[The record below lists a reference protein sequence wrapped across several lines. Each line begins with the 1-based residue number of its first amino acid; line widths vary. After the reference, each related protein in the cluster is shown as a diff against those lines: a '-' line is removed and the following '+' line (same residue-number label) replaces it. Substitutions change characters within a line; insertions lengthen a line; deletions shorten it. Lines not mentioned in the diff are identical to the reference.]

1 MTNKIVL
8 NTHEKEL
15 VLVRGAPGSGKS
27 TLAHKIGNQ
36 FGYSVQEN
44 DAFFTDKNGK
54 YEFDIAYH
62 QHAKDVCFEKTRESL
77 NLGKS
82 AIVANT
88 FTTLKEMEPYL
99 DLAHQQNIK
108 VNVIEMELQY
118 NNVHSVPDFVVKDK
132 LDKFEPY
139 ASAQK
144 VTAEAYQ
151 IEEVKALKN
160 TAGKKRKPSM

>member
-8 NTHEKEL
+8 NSGEKEL

-27 TLAHKIGNQ
+27 TLAHKIGQ
-36 FGYSVQEN
+36 HAGYDVQEN

-82 AIVANT
+82 TVVANT
-88 FTTLKEMEPYL
+88 FTTMKEMEPYL
-99 DLAHQQNIK
+99 ELARQQNIK

-139 ASAQK
+139 ISAQK
-144 VTAEAYQ
+144 VQSENYE
-151 IEEVKALKN
+151 IDKNNSLKN
-160 TAGKKRKPSM
+160 TVSKKKKPTM

>member
-8 NTHEKEL
+8 NTNEKEL

-27 TLAHKIGNQ
+27 TLAHQIGEN
-36 FGYSVQEN
+36 FGYAVQEN

-77 NLGKS
+77 NLGRS
-82 AIVANT
+82 TVVANT
-88 FTTLKEMEPYL
+88 FTTLKEMEPYFE
-99 DLAHQQNIK
+99 LANQKNIK

-144 VTAEAYQ
+144 VTTDGYE
-151 IEEVKALKN
+151 IEKSKFPEN
-160 TAGKKRKPSM
+160 TISKKKKLSM